1 MAAVATSLRHCEQ
14 RGSGPP
20 SGVSMTFKR
29 ERLGPKIVAAAR
41 SGQRYRDVHVFLGGT
56 GAVGGTAV
64 LELLTVYEEM
74 FSIAAPEPDDVPVIV
89 ATGTNR
95 DEIRAFTRRLFRFQ
109 ESRHG
114 AECLPERV
122 RQGYLTHSGVYLAL
136 ERFAVTAL
144 PQLAGVSAL
153 PADERGTRVRSAL
166 AAMGAGPDTAPEE
179 ISRALAAA
187 VPTDAFSGF
196 LDGYL
201 RQHLAGRGV
210 GRFRSVVVGIPIPS
224 LLAYHERALDA
235 VLAEVPGLEV
245 ATLQERFLDLLRDDL
260 VHVQAD
266 LAETLVVAHTTAVG
280 GMYDEDASGRV
291 FIRLGFA
298 HSAQDNRLVAKQ
310 QYADRLAQRYAA
322 AGVRMLVTA
331 AAIGIDEVRV
341 RDRIPMHP
349 ALQAKLFDAP
359 VELYPGSQGRPV
371 DGSEPPGDRSR
382 QFLASH
388 RPITVELDE
397 PEPGPVVLDRG
408 ETLRPSYALRSGE
421 NGFFSVANADALY
434 RVMRVAS
441 AAELGLVL
449 ATVALFGDDG
459 QYPWFRDSV
468 CYYPETDNSRQ
479 VFDFLAQPRL
489 RQAQLTGLDPLALQD
504 LGSAKHQGELHTLG
518 LLILLHRLRTLD
530 VSAIDPYVDTDRF
543 DPAAFF
549 VAHSSQL
556 TFDDVAMWQP
566 AELARELGTLVTAA
580 TAEEL
585 LPLLPTAGPEL
596 FPDQARAKR
605 MVLDRVLRAVW
616 TVPSLGSPIVFERNG
631 MAHLRIGYYVAPLEL
646 LTSERTALWDALHA
660 LHKESGNPCSYGAYR
675 DYHLCVGGFVDL
687 RPHAILCSAPNDSV
701 DLSSRV
707 TTYHTEG
714 ELRLGLAALEPY
726 SFFATAGL
734 LAVLFRLRALH
745 RLLSEA
751 MIETGTLQSW
761 RWHMPREVGRLI
773 VVPGVVES
781 LRMVAEGLEKTT
793 GTERLDG
800 LWGYERRPVPDRRS
814 AIPGLRQPGAGRL
827 G

>member
-1 MAAVATSLRHCEQ
+1 
-14 RGSGPP
+14 
-20 SGVSMTFKR
+20 MTFKR

-41 SGQRYRDVHVFLGGT
+41 SGQRYRDVHVLLGGT

-64 LELLTVYEEM
+64 LELLTLYEEM
-74 FSIAAPEPDDVPVIV
+74 FSVAAPEPDDVPVIV

-114 AECLPERV
+114 AEYLPERV
-122 RQGYLTHSGVYLAL
+122 REGYLTHSGVYVAL
-136 ERFAVTAL
+136 ERFTVTVL

-153 PADERGTRVRSAL
+153 PAGERGQRVRAAL
-166 AAMGAGPDTAPEE
+166 AAMGAAADAGPADIA
-179 ISRALAAA
+179 RVLAAA
-187 VPTDAFSGF
+187 VPTDPFSGF
-196 LDGYL
+196 LDRYL
-201 RQHLAGRGV
+201 RRHLAGRGV

-235 VLAEVPGLEV
+235 VLAEIPGLE
-245 ATLQERFLDLLRDDL
+245 ASGLQERFLDLLRDDL
-260 VHVQAD
+260 VHVRSD
-266 LAETLVVAHTTAVG
+266 LADELVVAHTTAVG
-280 GMYDEDASGRV
+280 GMYDEDAAGRV
-291 FIRLGFA
+291 SIRLGFA
-298 HSAQDNRLVAKQ
+298 HSAADRRLVAKQ
-310 QYADRLAQRYAA
+310 QYADRLARRYAG
-322 AGVRMLVTA
+322 AGIRMLVTA

-359 VELYPGSQGRPV
+359 AELYPGSQGRSR
-371 DGSEPPGDRSR
+371 DGSAAERSR
-382 QFLASH
+382 QYLASH
-388 RPITVELDE
+388 PPITVGLDD
-397 PEPGPVVLDRG
+397 PEPGPVLLEAGR
-408 ETLRPSYALRSGE
+408 TIRPSYALRSGE

-449 ATVALFGDDG
+449 ATVALFGDAA
-459 QYPWFRDSV
+459 QNPWFRDSV

-530 VSAIDPYVDTDRF
+530 VSAIDPYVDIERF
-543 DPAAFF
+543 DPGAFL
-549 VAHSSQL
+549 VEHSSQL
-556 TFDDVAMWQP
+556 TFEDVARWQP
-566 AELARELGTLVTAA
+566 AELARELTVLVTAESA
-580 TAEEL
+580 AEL
-585 LPLLPTAGPEL
+585 LPLLPVTGPEL
-596 FPDQARAKR
+596 FPDQAQAKR

-616 TVPSLGSPIVFERNG
+616 AVPSLGSPIIFDREGV
-631 MAHLRIGYYVAPLEL
+631 AHLRVGYYVAPLEL
-646 LTSERTALWDALHA
+646 LLEDRTSLRDALQTM
-660 LHKESGNPCSYGAYR
+660 HKESGNPCSYETYR
-675 DYHLCVGGFVDL
+675 DFQLCVGGFVDL
-687 RPHAILCSAPNDSV
+687 RPQAILCSARNDSV

-707 TTYHTEG
+707 ATYRSEV
-714 ELRLGLAALEPY
+714 ELRRGLADLEPY
-726 SFFATAGL
+726 SFFTTCGL

-751 MIETGTLQSW
+751 MIETGTLQTW
-761 RWHMPREVGRLI
+761 RWHMPREVGRLL

-781 LRMVAEGLEKTT
+781 LRMVSEGLEKTT

-800 LWGYERRPVPDRRS
+800 IWGYERRPIPDRRGS
-814 AIPGLRQPGAGRL
+814 IPGVRHRL
-827 G
+827 GADASGAC